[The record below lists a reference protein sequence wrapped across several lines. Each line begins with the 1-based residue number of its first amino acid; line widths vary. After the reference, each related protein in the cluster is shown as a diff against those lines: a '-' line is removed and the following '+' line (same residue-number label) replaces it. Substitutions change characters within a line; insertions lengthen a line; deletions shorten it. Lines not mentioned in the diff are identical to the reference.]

1 MNETEIEPA
10 MNETDK
16 YLPHI
21 ILALVVAILPH
32 LSRLPVWI
40 IVWCVMMWGYILIS
54 MRLQWPL
61 PNRPVRILLSV
72 IGLLGLLATYSTRIG
87 PNAYLGLLAVMAALK
102 PFEMGTHRD
111 RMITLFLAY
120 FIVITSLFQSETL
133 TITLYMFVSVFVTTA
148 ALIRINDPESR
159 FKSDLRISG
168 VIMAQAI
175 PLMLILFFLFPRI
188 QGSIFGL
195 SQAPAGKTGFSD
207 RLSPGSISRLVKDNE
222 IVFRAEFEGSLPRA
236 EALYWRGIVFHEFDG
251 RSWHRKNRV
260 PEAAQLPK
268 GQNPVAY
275 TVVLEPHG
283 ERWLFALDRPGK
295 KLKWSRMH
303 ADYVLRNMRPVNR
316 KKYYDMTSFPKPQ
329 KGAAWGVE
337 AAKQLPGDGNP
348 NARQLAADF
357 KQAAE
362 SADET
367 VNQAIT
373 YLKDNGF
380 VYTLE
385 PPVLGRNPVDDFL
398 FQSRKGYCEHYASAF
413 AFLMRAAGIPARIV
427 GGYLG
432 GEINPFGDYLIIRQ
446 SDAHVW
452 VEVWT
457 AAEGWMRVDPTA
469 AVAPARI
476 TEGPSGALPAGD
488 RAGGRGFG
496 WLQQLSL
503 RWDAIRLGWEA
514 WFDKYSYLEQRALLE
529 RLGIRMGSWRGPL
542 MAVLLLCGTVFLIV
556 GIYAFFQIRPAA
568 MEKDRVR
575 ICYERFCRKLEKAG
589 LPRPPDKGPADF
601 ADGVAR
607 ERPDLKPEVAEIV
620 RLYIWLRYRQSHDPD
635 MEKHFCER
643 VNAFKPKRKRD

>member
-1 MNETEIEPA
+1 

-21 ILALVVAILPH
+21 ILALVVAIVPH
-32 LSRLPVWI
+32 LTRLPLWI
-40 IVWCVMMWGYILIS
+40 ILWCAGMWGYILIS
-54 MRLQWPL
+54 LRFQWVR
-61 PNRPVRILLSV
+61 PNRTVRIILSV

-87 PNAYLGLLAVMAALK
+87 PNAYLGLLSIMAALK
-102 PFEMGTHRD
+102 PFEISTHRD

-120 FIVITSLFQSETL
+120 FIVITSLFQSESL
-133 TITLYMFVSVFVTTA
+133 SITLYMFVSVFVTTG
-148 ALIRINDPESR
+148 ALIRINDPEGL
-159 FKSDLRISG
+159 FKGDLRLSG

-195 SQAPAGKTGFSD
+195 SQAPTGKTGFSD
-207 RLSPGSISRLVKDNE
+207 RLSPGNISRLAENND
-222 IVFRAEFEGSLPRA
+222 IAFRAEFKGDVPQAHE
-236 EALYWRGIVFHEFDG
+236 LYWRGIVFHEFDG
-251 RSWHRKNRV
+251 RNWQRLNRV
-260 PEAAQLPK
+260 PAVDHLPR
-268 GQNPVAY
+268 GQTPINY
-275 TVVLEPHG
+275 KISLEPHG
-283 ERWLFALDRPGK
+283 QRWLFTLDRPGEK
-295 KLKWSRMH
+295 PKWSRMH
-303 ADYVLRNMRPVNR
+303 ADYVIRNMRPVNR

-337 AAKQLPGDGNP
+337 AAKQLPGAGNP
-348 NARQLAADF
+348 SARQLAADF

-362 SADET
+362 SAAET

-398 FQSRKGYCEHYASAF
+398 FQSRKGYCEHYASAL

-427 GGYLG
+427 GGYMG
-432 GEINPFGDYLIIRQ
+432 GEINPFGDYLIVRQ

-476 TEGPSGALPAGD
+476 TEGASGALGEGELS
-488 RAGGRGFG
+488 GGGFG

-503 RWDAIRLGWEA
+503 GWDAVSSGWEA
-514 WFDKYSYLEQRALLE
+514 WFSGYSHLEQNALLE
-529 RLGIRMGSWRGPL
+529 RLGIRMASWRGPL
-542 MAVLLLCGTVFLIV
+542 MVFLLVCGTIFLIV
-556 GIYAFFQIRPAA
+556 GLYVFFQVRPAA
-568 MEKDRVR
+568 MDKDRVR
-575 ICYERFCRKLEKAG
+575 DCYEKFCRKLEKAG
-589 LPRPPDKGPADF
+589 LPRPLNTGPADF
-601 ADGVAR
+601 ADQVAR
-607 ERPDLKPEVAEIV
+607 ERPDLKPEVDEMV
-620 RLYIWLRYRQSHDPD
+620 KFYIWLRYRGGSHPE

-643 VNAFKPKRKRD
+643 VKAFKPKSKRY

>member
-1 MNETEIEPA
+1 

-32 LSRLPVWI
+32 LGRLPVWI
-40 IVWCVMMWGYILIS
+40 ILWCAGMWGYILIS
-54 MRLQWPL
+54 LRFQWGR
-61 PNRPVRILLSV
+61 PNRTVRIILSV

-87 PNAYLGLLAVMAALK
+87 PNAYLGLLSVMAALK
-102 PFEMGTHRD
+102 PFEISTHRD

-120 FIVITSLFQSETL
+120 FIVITSLFQSESL
-133 TITLYMFVSVFVTTA
+133 SITLYMFVSVFVTTG
-148 ALIRINDPESR
+148 ALIRINDPEGL
-159 FKSDLRISG
+159 FKGDLRLSG

-207 RLSPGSISRLVKDNE
+207 RLSPGNIARLVENND
-222 IVFRAEFEGSLPRA
+222 IAFRAEFEGDVPRA
-236 EALYWRGIVFHEFDG
+236 HELYWRGIVFHEFDG
-251 RSWHRKNRV
+251 RNWQRLNRV
-260 PEAAQLPK
+260 PAVDRLPR
-268 GQNPVAY
+268 GQSPINY
-275 TVVLEPHG
+275 KISLEPHG
-283 ERWLFALDRPGK
+283 QRWLFTLDRPGEK
-295 KLKWSRMH
+295 PRWSRMH
-303 ADYVLRNMRPVNR
+303 ADYVIRNMRPVNR

-329 KGAAWGVE
+329 KGAAWGVD

-357 KQAAE
+357 KHAAE
-362 SADET
+362 SAAET

-432 GEINPFGDYLIIRQ
+432 GEINPFGDYLIVRQ

-476 TEGPSGALPAGD
+476 TEGASGALGEGELS
-488 RAGGRGFG
+488 GGGFG

-503 RWDAIRLGWEA
+503 GWDAVSSGWEA
-514 WFDKYSYLEQRALLE
+514 WFSGYSHLEQNALLE

-542 MAVLLLCGTVFLIV
+542 MVFLLVCGTIFLIV
-556 GIYAFFQIRPAA
+556 GLYVFFQVRPAA
-568 MEKDRVR
+568 MDKDGVR
-575 ICYERFCRKLEKAG
+575 DCYEKFCRKLEKAG
-589 LPRPPDKGPADF
+589 LPRPLNTGPADF
-601 ADGVAR
+601 ADQVAR
-607 ERPDLKPEVAEIV
+607 ERPDLKPEVDEMV
-620 RLYIWLRYRQSHDPD
+620 KFYIWLRYRGASHPE

-643 VNAFKPKRKRD
+643 VKAFKPKRKRD